1 MCSVS
6 IPFLV
11 MNDLNNHYFLLSE
24 TDGCLSSPAVGQ
36 PCVALYEEMWYR
48 AQITSVSGNE
58 LIVHYID
65 YGNTETVQTSTVKQL
80 VPLFL
85 KVPQAAIECS
95 IELDRD
101 EWSEEATA
109 LLEEMTGEN
118 QLIIKVLSKQ
128 ANKYQVKLFNSD
140 AMSISEEVLN
150 VIPGTGAVTY
160 LKAEAGTSPHEILI
174 FKYVVNILILRCCL

>member
-6 IPFLV
+6 LPSLV
-11 MNDLNNHYFLLSE
+11 MNDLNNHYFQLSE
-24 TDGCLSSPAVGQ
+24 TDGCLNSPVVGQ

-58 LIVHYID
+58 LIVHYVD
-65 YGNTETVQTSTVKQL
+65 YGNAETVQTSTVKQM

-95 IELDRD
+95 IQLDRD

-109 LLEEMTGEN
+109 LLEEQTGEN
-118 QLIIKVLSKQ
+118 QVILKVLSQQ
-128 ANKYQVKLFNSD
+128 ANRYQVKVFNSD
-140 AMSISEEVLN
+140 AMSISEEVLK
-150 VIPGTGAVTY
+150 VIPGTGTVIY
-160 LKAEAGTSPHEILI
+160 LKAEAVTSPLKIPI
-174 FKYVVNILILRCCL
+174 NY